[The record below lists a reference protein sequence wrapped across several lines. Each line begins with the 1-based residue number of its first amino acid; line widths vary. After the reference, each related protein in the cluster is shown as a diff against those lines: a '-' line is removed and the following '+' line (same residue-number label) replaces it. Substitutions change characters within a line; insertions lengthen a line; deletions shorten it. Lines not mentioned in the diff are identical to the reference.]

1 LARQP
6 PEVIEETFRRLESGE
21 MITRRTLTLRV
32 DKTIEG
38 PTTVVIPRDVPAE
51 RSPPRV
57 VYRNPLSSL
66 PPPSIPSLPPLR
78 PSLPPPSEPPSMP
91 KSESAEW
98 SRANALLDAL
108 VEFPLPDTL
117 VLAEAANQRKDVDY
131 IREICIKLGK
141 LASKLSAD
149 TASTETPPEGGRWR

>member
-1 LARQP
+1 
-6 PEVIEETFRRLESGE
+6 
-21 MITRRTLTLRV
+21 
-32 DKTIEG
+32 
-38 PTTVVIPRDVPAE
+38 
-51 RSPPRV
+51 
-57 VYRNPLSSL
+57 
-66 PPPSIPSLPPLR
+66 
-78 PSLPPPSEPPSMP
+78 MP

-149 TASTETPPEGGRWR
+149 TATTDPPPEGGRWR